1 MKSRSTRHR
10 TALSHV
16 LHASDIFRRFSPEVA
31 QSVRRPDIT
40 NQSYLE
46 QAKKARQMLR
56 EMKPGQVLQMIEV
69 HKDLEFV
76 DALELAKRE
85 NKIIIPN
92 YAAAK
97 ILEILRYQENDPRP
111 SFMLWSGTLIIYEK
125 PDEPFEDKIVFTWQ
139 HASIYYT
146 IVFDIPEQF
155 RGKRNCA
162 LVVEHPDFVLT
173 KIDDNH
179 FLSLSIASLVISS
192 KSCFNISYA
201 FIKAAGSTLTA
212 GILLTA
218 LTILSCLSPV
228 TIKALFLLLT
238 FCSIL
243 TISFVLPEALSKPDN
258 PNTPLSISFADKA
271 EISAAFFI
279 LWGRL
284 SLTFLVFGP
293 NTIPPPTNIGALI
306 EPCLALPVPFCL

>member
-173 KIDDNH
+173 KIDDNQ
-179 FLSLSIASLVISS
+179 FELSVPDVNDIHLLRSVPKKTGAWHMPESLFGIPVGRRIKYSEGLGLSYLWRKDRSSFIGAIIHVYSPYSVGETFNASYVIQDVE
-192 KSCFNISYA
+192 A
-201 FIKAAGSTLTA
+201 R
-212 GILLTA
+212 
-218 LTILSCLSPV
+218 V
-228 TIKALFLLLT
+228 ALFG
-238 FCSIL
+238 CSH
-243 TISFVLPEALSKPDN
+243 EAL
-258 PNTPLSISFADKA
+258 A
-271 EISAAFFI
+271 
-279 LWGRL
+279 
-284 SLTFLVFGP
+284 
-293 NTIPPPTNIGALI
+293 
-306 EPCLALPVPFCL
+306 PVPSQ